1 MSRAFCLVC
10 QAARGSFSTA
20 SIHAKY
26 ILFNCICINFDG
38 NTNNGKVCHIKIEYY
53 IIPHNQELVNSFY
66 KNIFKS
72 CEKALRR

>member
-26 ILFNCICINFDG
+26 ILFSCIELNLGG
-38 NTNNGKVCHIKIEYY
+38 NTNNGKVCLCKKS
-53 IIPHNQELVNSFY
+53 IILYHKSTNLSMGFVKFLE
-66 KNIFKS
+66 KNF
-72 CEKALRR
+72 